1 MIKLHDGE
9 PLSVLPVYFKED
21 PDAIAFSYAIKQG
34 MTKLLTFSAMSE
46 LYANIDNLPNE
57 ILDLVAIELKSQYY
71 NDAMDITIKR
81 KIIKSSLAWY
91 AKGGTISAVNEMIQT
106 VFGDGQVI
114 EWPDFN
120 GEPGTFYIETSAEI
134 TPEAIKLFSEII
146 DKVKNKSSKFISLQV
161 QRDLTQDTR
170 LASHVRR
177 VPHYKIYNSE
187 L

>member
-21 PDAIAFSYAIKQG
+21 PDTIAFSYAFKQG
-34 MTKLLTFSAMSE
+34 MAKLLTFSAVSE
-46 LYANIDNLPNE
+46 LYANIDHLPDV
-57 ILDLVAIELKSQYY
+57 ILDLIAIEMKSQYY
-71 NDAMDITIKR
+71 NDAMDIAMKR
-81 KIIKSSLAWY
+81 KIIKSSLSWY

-106 VFGDGQVI
+106 VFGKGQVV

-120 GEPGTFYIETSAEI
+120 GEPGTFYIETRAEI
-134 TPEAIKLFSEII
+134 TPEAVKLFDEII

-161 QRDLTQDTR
+161 RRDLNQDTC
-170 LASHVRR
+170 LASYVRP
-177 VPHYKIYNSE
+177 VPHYRIYSQE

>member
-9 PLSVLPVYFKED
+9 PLSVLPVYIKED
-21 PDAIAFSYAIKQG
+21 PDAIAFSYAFKQG

-46 LYANIDNLPNE
+46 LYANIDNLPGE
-57 ILDLVAIELKSQYY
+57 ILDLIAIELKSQYY
-71 NDAMDITIKR
+71 NDAMDIAIKR

-114 EWPDFN
+114 EWPDFD
-120 GEPGTFYIETSAEI
+120 GEPGTFYIETRAEI
-134 TPEAIKLFSEII
+134 TPEAIKLFGEII
-146 DKVKNKSSKFISLQV
+146 DKVKNKSAKFVSLQV
-161 QRDLTQDTR
+161 QRDLNQDTY
-170 LASHVRR
+170 LASHIRR
-177 VPHYKIYNSE
+177 VPHYKIYSSD